1 MATEAVKTRV
11 TALITNTATAWQEA
25 DRPQLEAMS
34 EAQLERLEPNT
45 DALAA
50 LQAQETRKAAVIAA
64 LVANTWCRL
73 SESTLKSMTLQ
84 ELEDLTAM
92 GEQQDPSYAG
102 QGLPALR
109 QQADGEESWLPKS
122 ILAKKE

>member
-1 MATEAVKTRV
+1 MPSEAVKARV
-11 TALITNTATAWQEA
+11 TALITNTQTKWSES

-34 EAQLERLEPNT
+34 EAQLANLEP
-45 DALAA
+45 DEAALAA

-73 SESTLKSMTLQ
+73 RESTLTSMSLQ

-92 GEQQDPSYAG
+92 GETQEPSYAG

-109 QQADGEESWLPKS
+109 QQADGEEGWMPKS